1 MTVARSE
8 ISRQSQSFN
17 HCPVLSARSKSN
29 ELFVR
34 SSGLMPDSLSHLSVF
49 RSSLLVMQLFSC
61 YLMKPQENWVF
72 FRFHFPQLNTLEE
85 LSMRLLE
92 LCSQDDKIQLY
103 KLLMA
108 KTRTALG
115 LDDLD
120 VAALARQ
127 EVAIGSE
134 PKSAGIVRAKGPVVQ
149 KKKQGRRATKHASQK
164 GLPDKNK
171 IPGQAP
177 AAVSPG
183 LQASIKSNQPERGV
197 FRVKNTAGKDRWLYQ
212 PSTLS
217 KYPGR
222 QIDRFNSLSP

>member
-1 MTVARSE
+1 ML
-8 ISRQSQSFN
+8 RQSQSFN
-17 HCPVLSARSKSN
+17 HCAVLSALSSSN
-29 ELFVR
+29 ELLVR

-61 YLMKPQENWVF
+61 YLMKPLENWVF
-72 FRFHFPQLNTLEE
+72 FRFHCRELNTLEE

-92 LCSQDDKIQLY
+92 LCSQEDKIELY

-108 KTRTALG
+108 KTRSALG
-115 LDDLD
+115 LDDVD
-120 VAALARQ
+120 VAALARA
-127 EVAIGSE
+127 EAANGSAPE
-134 PKSAGIVRAKGPVVQ
+134 SIGIVRAKGPVVP
-149 KKKQGRRATKHASQK
+149 KKRQGRRATKSTSQK
-164 GLPDKNK
+164 GFTDKNK
-171 IPGQAP
+171 IPGQAQ
-177 AAVSPG
+177 AAISPG

-222 QIDRFNSLSP
+222 PSDSFNSLSP